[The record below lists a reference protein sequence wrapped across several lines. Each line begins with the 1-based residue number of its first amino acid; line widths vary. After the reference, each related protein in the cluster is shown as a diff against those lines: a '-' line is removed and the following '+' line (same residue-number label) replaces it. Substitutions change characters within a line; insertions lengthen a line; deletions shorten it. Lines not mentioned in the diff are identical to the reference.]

1 MNGYV
6 RSTPPDRLIT
16 NNYLACCELAEIDNN
31 EYYLVRAQIA
41 RVDFEAAGVD
51 VDAFLALM
59 DAENNSIDCT
69 VVFDTPQ
76 EALDWPWTDDDM
88 RDELMNRYP

>member
-31 EYYLVRAQIA
+31 EYYLVRAQFA
-41 RVDFEAAGVD
+41 RVDFDEAAGVD

-59 DAENNSIDCT
+59 LP
-69 VVFDTPQ
+69 PQ
-76 EALDWPWTDDDM
+76 EALDWPWTDEDM
-88 RDELMNRYP
+88 RDELLNHRPEIGF